1 MEELIR
7 ILNDM
12 DDSID
17 WENTDNLIDD
27 RIMDS
32 FMVISLISELTDQ
45 FDIDIEASEIVPEN
59 LNSVE
64 AMWKMITRLQEN
76 QDVILS
82 TFIFICFLA
91 GSAFGISAYISKIQM
106 VYPASGKLCILLD
119 DQWEACDIFNCY
131 ITVYALYNSLD
142 GTYQKAVR

>member
-12 DDSID
+12 DDIID

-76 QDVILS
+76 
-82 TFIFICFLA
+82 
-91 GSAFGISAYISKIQM
+91 
-106 VYPASGKLCILLD
+106 
-119 DQWEACDIFNCY
+119 
-131 ITVYALYNSLD
+131 
-142 GTYQKAVR
+142 

>member
-7 ILNDM
+7 ILDEI

-17 WENTDNLIDD
+17 WKKEEHLIDN

-45 FDIDIEASEIVPEN
+45 FDIEIEASEIVPEN

-64 AMWKMITRLQEN
+64 AMWKMITRLKEN
-76 QDVILS
+76 
-82 TFIFICFLA
+82 
-91 GSAFGISAYISKIQM
+91 
-106 VYPASGKLCILLD
+106 
-119 DQWEACDIFNCY
+119 
-131 ITVYALYNSLD
+131 
-142 GTYQKAVR
+142 

>member
-32 FMVISLISELTDQ
+32 FMVISLISEL
-45 FDIDIEASEIVPEN
+45 N
-59 LNSVE
+59 N
-64 AMWKMITRLQEN
+64 
-76 QDVILS
+76 
-82 TFIFICFLA
+82 
-91 GSAFGISAYISKIQM
+91 ISN
-106 VYPASGKLCILLD
+106 PA
-119 DQWEACDIFNCY
+119 
-131 ITVYALYNSLD
+131 
-142 GTYQKAVR
+142 

>member
-12 DDSID
+12 DDSSD
-17 WENTDNLIDD
+17 WEKTDNLIDD

-76 QDVILS
+76 
-82 TFIFICFLA
+82 
-91 GSAFGISAYISKIQM
+91 
-106 VYPASGKLCILLD
+106 
-119 DQWEACDIFNCY
+119 
-131 ITVYALYNSLD
+131 
-142 GTYQKAVR
+142 

>member
-27 RIMDS
+27 RVMDS

-76 QDVILS
+76 
-82 TFIFICFLA
+82 
-91 GSAFGISAYISKIQM
+91 
-106 VYPASGKLCILLD
+106 
-119 DQWEACDIFNCY
+119 
-131 ITVYALYNSLD
+131 
-142 GTYQKAVR
+142 

>member
-45 FDIDIEASEIVPEN
+45 FDIDIEAYEIVPEN

-76 QDVILS
+76 
-82 TFIFICFLA
+82 
-91 GSAFGISAYISKIQM
+91 
-106 VYPASGKLCILLD
+106 
-119 DQWEACDIFNCY
+119 
-131 ITVYALYNSLD
+131 
-142 GTYQKAVR
+142 

>member
-64 AMWKMITRLQEN
+64 VMWKMITRLQEN
-76 QDVILS
+76 
-82 TFIFICFLA
+82 
-91 GSAFGISAYISKIQM
+91 
-106 VYPASGKLCILLD
+106 
-119 DQWEACDIFNCY
+119 
-131 ITVYALYNSLD
+131 
-142 GTYQKAVR
+142 

>member
-45 FDIDIEASEIVPEN
+45 LDIDIEASEIVPEN

-76 QDVILS
+76 
-82 TFIFICFLA
+82 
-91 GSAFGISAYISKIQM
+91 
-106 VYPASGKLCILLD
+106 
-119 DQWEACDIFNCY
+119 
-131 ITVYALYNSLD
+131 
-142 GTYQKAVR
+142 

>member
-64 AMWKMITRLQEN
+64 AMWKMITRRQEN
-76 QDVILS
+76 
-82 TFIFICFLA
+82 
-91 GSAFGISAYISKIQM
+91 
-106 VYPASGKLCILLD
+106 
-119 DQWEACDIFNCY
+119 
-131 ITVYALYNSLD
+131 
-142 GTYQKAVR
+142 

>member
-1 MEELIR
+1 MEDLIR

-76 QDVILS
+76 
-82 TFIFICFLA
+82 
-91 GSAFGISAYISKIQM
+91 
-106 VYPASGKLCILLD
+106 
-119 DQWEACDIFNCY
+119 
-131 ITVYALYNSLD
+131 
-142 GTYQKAVR
+142 

>member
-59 LNSVE
+59 LNSVKTE
-64 AMWKMITRLQEN
+64 R
-76 QDVILS
+76 V
-82 TFIFICFLA
+82 
-91 GSAFGISAYISKIQM
+91 
-106 VYPASGKLCILLD
+106 
-119 DQWEACDIFNCY
+119 
-131 ITVYALYNSLD
+131 
-142 GTYQKAVR
+142 

>member
-7 ILNDM
+7 ILNEM

-64 AMWKMITRLQEN
+64 AMWKMITRLQ
-76 QDVILS
+76 
-82 TFIFICFLA
+82 
-91 GSAFGISAYISKIQM
+91 
-106 VYPASGKLCILLD
+106 
-119 DQWEACDIFNCY
+119 
-131 ITVYALYNSLD
+131 
-142 GTYQKAVR
+142 

>member
-1 MEELIR
+1 MIIMEELIR

-76 QDVILS
+76 
-82 TFIFICFLA
+82 
-91 GSAFGISAYISKIQM
+91 
-106 VYPASGKLCILLD
+106 
-119 DQWEACDIFNCY
+119 
-131 ITVYALYNSLD
+131 
-142 GTYQKAVR
+142 